1 VKMVR
6 LFSNSEY
13 IDIVC
18 GEMCGSVPRAQRISV
33 LVLLVDLKDLKCC
46 YNNSQ

>member
-13 IDIVC
+13 IDIVLVY
-18 GEMCGSVPRAQRISV
+18 GEMYGSVPRGQRISV
-33 LVLLVDLKDLKCC
+33 LLLLVDLKCC
-46 YNNSQ
+46 YNSQ